1 MLLPPPIRTLTSR
14 VLLALALALL
24 LASLGVAGPAWAL
37 DPHKPIHRYAH
48 AQWDRN
54 SGLPSTSI
62 QDLQQTGDGY
72 LWLGTQDGLV
82 RYDGQDFVVF
92 NSMNTPEIGNN
103 NVQGLLEAQ
112 DGALWFT
119 TLGGGVVRLDQGVFR
134 AWTGADGLSSD
145 VARELLQTRDG
156 TIWVGTDEGL
166 DRMVGDRFESFDLRE
181 FLGDSVV
188 VSLFEDRVGQLWVA
202 SRFGTICVFADGV
215 CQAPPLP
222 EGLEVTSARAFHQA
236 DNGSLWIGTEG
247 SGLLHIKDDG
257 YSRLTTQE
265 GLSCTDVTS
274 LLEDRDGNLWIGTRR
289 AGVNRIGPGGPEIYG
304 TEEGLSFPN
313 VTSLLED
320 NEGNIWI
327 GTYAGGLNSLRE
339 AAFVSFGTRDGISTE
354 VALTVF
360 EDRLGYVW
368 IGTMA
373 GLFRMHG
380 EDVVDFAG
388 IDQVA
393 HLPVTGIFQDS
404 QDSLW
409 VGTFG
414 LGLRRFADGVW
425 SSWTTQDGLPADY
438 VYSVAEDAEGGIW
451 VGTQKGLCHMV
462 EDRFELVEVD
472 LELSFLQV
480 RVLHLDQHGTLWA
493 GFDGGGLFRW
503 EGGTFVAVPMPEG
516 VTANQLQ
523 LLTAHESDDGTLWF
537 GTEGGLLRLQGD
549 ELRIITAAEG
559 LFDERVWRVLED
571 DAGNLW
577 CSSNLGVYRVD
588 KSEIDAFFRGQRT
601 QVTSQVFGTADGMAS
616 AECNG
621 GFISAGT
628 RTQDG
633 RLWFPTT
640 RGVAVV
646 DPAEALKAKPIPPVT
661 MRAVVVD
668 NDAVDHHQPIRLDA
682 GTFRVDFQYT
692 APYFIAPEK
701 VHYRFKL
708 DDANWGPAEQTRQ
721 ATYTNLGPGLHSF
734 QVIASNGYGAWNE
747 VGSTVVFEVE
757 PFFYQTVW
765 FYLLVGGCL
774 VLLVIGMYWARE
786 QQHRARQ
793 RELEAK
799 VAERTARL
807 HELAEERKELSL
819 RDSLT
824 HLRNR
829 RFVQETVRPL
839 VGAISRQHAN
849 PRTAVRNQR
858 KPTIADRLALAIIDI
873 DHFKAVN
880 DSYGHDAGDAVLEQF
895 SQLLVDTARGQDVV
909 TRWGGEE
916 FLVVLL
922 GADEEGLAA
931 FGERFRRRVAA
942 REFVL
947 PAGGTIRKTC
957 SVGLAC
963 CPFYSTGE
971 LGLDLDL
978 MVNVADLGLYHAKRS
993 GRDRCMMVK
1002 PGIRPPTTREEAVQ
1016 AFGGFEAATEG
1027 GYVVIEQITED

>member
-1 MLLPPPIRTLTSR
+1 MPKPNPPSALRLHPLFALGLLLVCLGLARP
-14 VLLALALALL
+14 ALAL
-24 LASLGVAGPAWAL
+24 
-37 DPHKPIHRYAH
+37 DPLKPIHRYAQAH
-48 AQWDRN
+48 WDRN

-62 QDLQQTGDGY
+62 QDLQQTRDGY

-82 RYDGQDFVVF
+82 RYDGQDFAVF
-92 NSMNTPEIGNN
+92 NSMNTAQIGNN

-119 TLGGGVVRLDQGVFR
+119 TLGGGIVRLEHGEFR
-134 AWTGADGLSSD
+134 AWTSADGLSSD

-156 TIWVGTDEGL
+156 TLWVGTDEGL
-166 DRMVGDRFESFDLRE
+166 DRMVDGRFESFDLRE

-188 VSLFEDRVGQLWVA
+188 STLFEDREGRLWVA
-202 SRFGTICVFADGV
+202 SRHGGICVFADGS
-215 CQAPPLP
+215 CHAPPLP
-222 EGLEVTSARAFHQA
+222 EGLEIIRARAFHQA

-247 SGLLHIKDDG
+247 EGLLHIKDDG

-265 GLSCTDVTS
+265 GLSCAEVTD

-289 AGVNRIGPGGPEIYG
+289 AGINRIGPGGPQVYS
-304 TEEGLSFPN
+304 TDDGLSFPH

-320 NEGNIWI
+320 SEGNLWI

-339 AAFVSFGTRDGISTE
+339 AAFVTYGPRDGLTTE
-354 VALTVF
+354 VALTVL

-368 IGTMA
+368 VGTMQ

-380 EDVVDFAG
+380 EQVVPFAG
-388 IDQVA
+388 MEHVDQIA
-393 HLPVTGIFQDS
+393 VTGIFQDS

-414 LGLRRFADGVW
+414 MGLYRFADGEWRSW
-425 SSWTTQDGLPADY
+425 STADGLPADY
-438 VYSVAEDAEGGIW
+438 VYSVAEDPKGGIW

-462 EDRFELVEVD
+462 GDRFELVEVD

-480 RVLHLDQHGTLWA
+480 RVLHLDRQGRLWA

-503 EGGTFVAVPMPEG
+503 VDGAFEAVPMPEH

-523 LLTAHESDDGTLWF
+523 LLTAHESADGTLWF
-537 GTEGGLLRLQGD
+537 GTEGGLMRLQGD
-549 ELRIITAAEG
+549 ELRVLTAREG
-559 LFDERVWRVLED
+559 LYDERIWRVLED
-571 DAGNLW
+571 EAGNLW
-577 CSSNLGVYRVD
+577 MSSNLGVYRVE
-588 KSEIDAFFRGQRT
+588 KSEIDAYFRGQRA
-601 QVTSQVFGTADGMAS
+601 QVASQVFGTADGMAS

-621 GFISAGT
+621 GFIAAGA

-646 DPAEALKAKPIPPVT
+646 DPAEALKSKPIPPVT
-661 MRAVVVD
+661 IRGVVVE
-668 NDAVDHHQPIRLDA
+668 NERVDPHQPIHLKP
-682 GTFRVDFQYT
+682 GTFRVDFEYT
-692 APYFIAPEK
+692 APYFVAPEK
-701 VHYRFKL
+701 VRYRYHL
-708 DDANWGPAEQTRQ
+708 NDDPWEPTSEDRQ
-721 ATYTNLGPGLHSF
+721 ATYTNLDPGSYTF

-747 VGSTVVFEVE
+747 EGATVAFVVE
-757 PFFYQTVW
+757 PFFYQTTW
-765 FYLLVGGCL
+765 FYLLVGAGL
-774 VLLVIGMYWARE
+774 VLVIIGLYWARE

-799 VAERTARL
+799 VAERTAQL
-807 HELAEERKELSL
+807 HALAEERKELSL
-819 RDSLT
+819 RDALT
-824 HLRNR
+824 KLRNR
-829 RFVQETVRPL
+829 RFLQETIRPM

-849 PRTAVRNQR
+849 PRTADRNLR
-858 KPTIADRLALAIIDI
+858 RPTIADRVALAIIDI

-880 DSYGHDAGDAVLEQF
+880 DTYGHDAGDAVLEQF
-895 SQLLVDTARGQDVV
+895 SQLLEDTARGQDVV

-922 GADEEGLAA
+922 GADEEGLQA

-957 SVGLAC
+957 SVGLVC
-963 CPFYSTGE
+963 CPFYPTGE

-978 MVNVADLGLYHAKRS
+978 LINVADLGLYHAKRS
-993 GRDRCMMVK
+993 GRDRCMMVR
-1002 PGIRPPTTREEAVQ
+1002 PGIRPPASREEAVQ
-1016 AFGGFEAATEG
+1016 AFGSLDAATEG
-1027 GYVVIEQITED
+1027 GFVLIEQITQD